1 MRIKNQKNKWRRAL
15 ALLAATTAC
24 SLLFPQMLFGD
35 CIRAVVSEKQEN
47 CLTEEEYVSLFRLD
61 ESKYKIE
68 WKFLQND

>member
-1 MRIKNQKNKWRRAL
+1 
-15 ALLAATTAC
+15 
-24 SLLFPQMLFGD
+24 MLFGD